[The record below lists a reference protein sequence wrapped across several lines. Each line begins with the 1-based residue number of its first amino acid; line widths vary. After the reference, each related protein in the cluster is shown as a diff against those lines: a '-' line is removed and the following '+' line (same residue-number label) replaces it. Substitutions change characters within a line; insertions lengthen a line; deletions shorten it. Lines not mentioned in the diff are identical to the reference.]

1 MNIVQYIAENS
12 PIQNVADLM
21 NIHHGNPLGL
31 SPLVQLLIIFV
42 LVEVMDVFNNLIRYR
57 DQQRHYPKVYVLLGL
72 SLVAVFYYCFQS
84 GMPILKEGAAM
95 GQPSIGWFCRPG
107 NVGWPLAILSWVLLS
122 HVIYCLLN
130 AVMQTT
136 AQLTVESG
144 FVDNKPWKEWKW
156 ELGILLFGAS
166 VVAITWFIDVVVA
179 AWIMLIVLLVLA
191 LFAIGK
197 VVADTMRN
205 HKFGWAILT
214 ALVFFIGAVA
224 AYMLILEVLRGCIF
238 LIVFFV
244 VYFARAKAR
253 KKQPKVK

>member
-12 PIQNVADLM
+12 PIQNVADLL
-21 NIHHGNPLGL
+21 NIHHGNSLGL

-57 DQQRHYPKVYVLLGL
+57 DKQQHYPKVYVLLGL

>member
-1 MNIVQYIAENS
+1 
-12 PIQNVADLM
+12 M